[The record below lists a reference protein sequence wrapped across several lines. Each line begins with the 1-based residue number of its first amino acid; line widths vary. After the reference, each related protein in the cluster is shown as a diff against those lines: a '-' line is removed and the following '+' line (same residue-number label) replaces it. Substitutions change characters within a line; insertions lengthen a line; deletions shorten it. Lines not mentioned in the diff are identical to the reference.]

1 MKLVQRVNCDVI
13 AQVEKVINILFKHAH
28 VKDTHLYR
36 IWHTLPLIGGCGNL
50 WQIFVSKKISFTKI
64 NKWS

>member
-36 IWHTLPLIGGCGNL
+36 I
-50 WQIFVSKKISFTKI
+50 
-64 NKWS
+64 